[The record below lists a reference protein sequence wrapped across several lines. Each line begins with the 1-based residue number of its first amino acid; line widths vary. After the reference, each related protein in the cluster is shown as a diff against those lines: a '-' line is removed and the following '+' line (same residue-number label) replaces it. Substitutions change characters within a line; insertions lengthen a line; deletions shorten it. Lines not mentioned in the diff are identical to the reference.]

1 MAKISTGHPTYY
13 ALVAIL
19 TALRVRGDLPVH
31 CLHHQVLGDWR
42 FTLGPLREQRSSC
55 GHMRP
60 DTERHQPPKSVV
72 DNDNALAELLVTLKH
87 PNVATTVTGETGT
100 WTMVYDEGFLVTVN
114 RLDFFAFSNF
124 TFEKDTTRKPV
135 ALQNVSHCTST
146 MVGWYQNED
155 RTKFGC
161 YYANQDPKSQPLLQ
175 THNMLLSSIQV
186 HNLQK
191 TALRVDLD
199 ANAPLDARKQA
210 TIVKKLNSQLSALQL
225 GWRAKTMPRW
235 NGRTKRGMN
244 TLAGLRRPGNHKYRH
259 DRFSMGAEA
268 APSLN
273 GGGFLQ
279 RRGRSRRAG
288 VAPSHESPSR
298 FPTAFDWSNVHG
310 RDFLEPVMD
319 QADCGSCYVASSVRM
334 LTARH
339 RIRQNDTKAKPWS
352 INFALTC
359 SEYNQ
364 GCMGGYAILTAR
376 WARDVGLLP
385 EECMPYNTSGQC
397 NLECDLSSLKGKRFR
412 AAGHRYVG
420 SWYGNSSIDAIK
432 AELFHN
438 GPLVLGLE
446 PGEDFMFYSDGIY
459 RNSVPVLLQIGDH
472 EWERVDHSVLLV
484 GWGEEDGTP
493 YWRIQNSWSRYWGEA
508 GFFRIVMGENESGI
522 ETIPEAADV
531 VEDEQQGKQVA
542 AFFEQLATGAA
553 HRSQPGEK
561 PLLASETAAM
571 E

>member
-1 MAKISTGHPTYY
+1 MGPHSYH
-13 ALVAIL
+13 ALVALL
-19 TALRVRGDLPVH
+19 TALCVRGDLPVH
-31 CLHHQVLGDWR
+31 CLHHEVLGDWR
-42 FTLGPLREQRSSC
+42 LTLGPMREHRSSC

-60 DTERHQPPKSVV
+60 DSERHQPPKSVV
-72 DNDNALAELLVTLKH
+72 DKQGALAELLVTIKH
-87 PNVATTVTGETGT
+87 PNVATTPTGQTGT
-100 WTMVYDEGFLVTVN
+100 WTMVYDEGFLVTVD

-124 TFEKDTTRKPV
+124 TFEKNSNARLPV
-135 ALQNVSHCTST
+135 TERNVSHCTST
-146 MVGWYQNED
+146 MVGWYQDED

-161 YYANQDPKSQPLLQ
+161 YYGNKDPSGQSLVQ
-175 THNMLLSSIQV
+175 TQTQGAAKAYSAWTWNTHLTQA
-186 HNLQK
+186 
-191 TALRVDLD
+191 ALRVDLA

-210 TIVKKLNSQLSALQL
+210 SIVRQLNAKLSAQES
-225 GWRAKTMPRW
+225 GWHAKAMPRW
-235 NGRTKRGMN
+235 NGRTMRGIN
-244 TLAGLRRPGNHKYRH
+244 SFAGLRRAGHHTRRH
-259 DRFSMGAEA
+259 DRFSAA
-268 APSLN
+268 APSPS
-273 GGGFLQ
+273 GSFLQ
-279 RRGRSRRAG
+279 RRGRKSSG
-288 VAPSHESPSR
+288 VAPGPKSANGLP
-298 FPTAFDWSNVHG
+298 AKFDWSNVNG

-319 QADCGSCYVASSVRM
+319 QADCGSCYVTSSVRM

-339 RIRQNDTKAKPWS
+339 RIRQNDTKAAPWS
-352 INFALTC
+352 INFPLFC

-364 GCMGGYAILTAR
+364 GCNGGYGILTAR

-412 AAGHRYVG
+412 ATGHRYVG
-420 SWYGNSSIDAIK
+420 SWYGNSSVEAIK

-459 RNSVPVLLQIGDH
+459 RNSVPVLLQVGDH

-493 YWRIQNSWSRYWGEA
+493 YWRIQNSWSRDWGEA

-531 VEDEQQGKQVA
+531 VEDEQQGKQVS
-542 AFFEQLATGAA
+542 AFFEQLSTGAA
-553 HRSQPGEK
+553 QRSPPGEK
-561 PLLASETAAM
+561 PFLSTAPA
-571 E
+571 EQE